1 MAQAEL
7 KVAASLDDRGFA
19 GGLERMKN
27 SAGSFG
33 SALGGLKGMI
43 AGAFTVGAV
52 VNFTRSLLDMADEL
66 ATTAQT
72 FGLSIESVL
81 GMQSAMAGTAIGAE
95 DMMRVFGRLKDS
107 QSEVANKNKT
117 MVDAVVALNINL
129 KEFVSLPI
137 DKLLEKIANQ
147 FEASGRSTEAFG
159 AISDIFGQRIGP
171 AMIEV
176 LDRIN
181 AEGLD
186 AYIAKS
192 SEAAEAT
199 RKFAAES
206 DKLDETMIRVK
217 QSAMTWAVGI
227 VGAIENAAAV
237 LERMSAGEGFN
248 EAVWNV
254 ALDDLEADAAAA
266 AKKPVAAT
274 TPDSGLK
281 MANYMKATEKYWKLA
296 EEAMLKEMSLKE
308 QTAYYEQQLSGLRV
322 QASKTALDDDEE
334 YYNLQVN
341 ILEIK
346 KKLASVEEQESKARQ
361 ARVEEE
367 IELSRDQLKLMR
379 EAGEKQA
386 AIAEGVGIAIP
397 EMARV
402 NSMQRIGGIVGGVEG
417 AGNQA
422 ARIAERTLA
431 IAEATQALERDMSRK
446 LSDIEARLKEL
457 GEG

>member
-52 VNFTRSLLDMADEL
+52 VNFSRSLLDMADDM
-66 ATTAQT
+66 ATAAQT

-129 KEFVSLPI
+129 KEFASLPI

-147 FEASGRSTEAFG
+147 FEASGRSTKAFG

-199 RKFAAES
+199 RKFAAAS
-206 DKLDETMIRVK
+206 DKLEETMIRVK

-237 LERMSAGEGFN
+237 LGRMSAGEGFN

-254 ALDDLEADAAAA
+254 ALDDLEADAAA
-266 AKKPVAAT
+266 KKPVAAT
-274 TPDSGLK
+274 TPDSGFK

-308 QTAYYEQQLSGLRV
+308 QTAYYEQQLSGLRA

-334 YYNLQVN
+334 YYKLQVN

-431 IAEATQALERDMSRK
+431 IAEATQALERDMYRK
-446 LSDIEARLKEL
+446 LSDIEARLTEL

>member
-52 VNFTRSLLDMADEL
+52 VNFTRSLLDMADDM

-107 QSEVANKNKT
+107 QSEVTNKNKL
-117 MVDAVVALNINL
+117 MVDAVKALNIDL
-129 KEFVSLPI
+129 KEFASLPI
-137 DKLLEKIANQ
+137 DKLLAKIAEQ
-147 FEASGRSTEAFG
+147 YEASGRATEAFG
-159 AISDIFGQRIGP
+159 AINDIFGQRIGP

-192 SEAAEAT
+192 AEAAEAT
-199 RKFAAES
+199 RKFAEAS
-206 DKLDETMIRVK
+206 DKLEETMIRVK
-217 QSAMTWAVGI
+217 QASMTWAAGLI
-227 VGAIENAAAV
+227 GAVEDAAAV
-237 LERMSAGEGFN
+237 LGRMSAGESFKDAVLSRAIELLQNQPEPAAPASPPSTPSFN
-248 EAVWNV
+248 
-254 ALDDLEADAAAA
+254 
-266 AKKPVAAT
+266 
-274 TPDSGLK
+274 
-281 MANYMKATEKYWKLA
+281 MASYMKATEKYWKLA

-308 QTAYYEQQLSGLRV
+308 QSAYYEQQLSGLRV

-334 YYNLQVN
+334 YYKLQVN

-346 KKLASVEEQESKARQ
+346 KKLASVEEQESKARE
-361 ARVEEE
+361 ARVETE
-367 IELSRDQLKLMR
+367 IELSREQLKIMR

-431 IAEATQALERDMSRK
+431 IAEATQALERDTYRK
-446 LSDIEARLKEL
+446 MSDIEARLIEL
-457 GEG
+457 REG